1 LELANCRK
9 EKRKTVVEKHR
20 KAWFII
26 MICLLGLSLAGGAY
40 ASAPETA
47 HGEAVEFP
55 PSLESYHDSNMKS
68 IGAILANRISKEPF
82 NLVATLIFLCAII
95 HTFLTSKFL
104 AYAHK
109 WEHEHEEKIQQGLA
123 HKHSVHIPAGIFH
136 FLGEVEVVFG
146 IWVIALGAAIF
157 LFHDWHTF
165 VGYISH
171 NVNFTEAMFVVVIMI
186 LASTRPIL
194 KVAEKLM
201 WRIANV
207 MGGTLAAWWFTIL
220 TIGPLLG
227 SLITEPAAMTISALL
242 LAHKLYDLDP
252 SVKFKYATIGLLF
265 VNVSVGGTLTHFAA
279 PPVLMV
285 AAPWN
290 WGTDFMIAHFG
301 WKAFVGILISNGVYF
316 FIFREELEKLQE
328 KFALKDLK
336 DKIQRTYLGH
346 RDLET
351 EVDKAIAA
359 VDVNS
364 TFVNSLKGQLDE
376 KTEEVKAQLG
386 KQLLERHEETLREKG
401 LDMSLVSEAFEQRFE
416 EIKLLRMR
424 KGFPRLLPED
434 KRPEFRDPQ
443 WDTRDDP
450 VPAWIIVIHACFMAW
465 TIINAH
471 HPQFFIPGLLFF
483 LGFAHVTSPYQNIID
498 LKPSLLVGFFLAGL
512 VIHGGVQAW
521 WIAPVLGSLKEMPLM
536 LAATVLTAFNDNA
549 AITYLSTLVPG
560 FTDSL
565 KYAVVAGAVT
575 GGGLTV
581 IANAPNPAGQSLL
594 KKYFDNGVSPPG
606 LLKAALLPTIIV
618 WLCFFIFK

>member
-1 LELANCRK
+1 M
-9 EKRKTVVEKHR
+9 KTYWKSLS
-20 KAWFII
+20 II
-26 MICLLGLSLAGGAY
+26 ICLIGISLAGLAH
-40 ASAPETA
+40 ASVPETG
-47 HGEAVEFP
+47 HGAAPEFP
-55 PSLESYHDSNMKS
+55 PSLESYHDADMES
-68 IGAILANRISKEPF
+68 IGAILSNRISREPF

-109 WEHEHEEKIQQGLA
+109 WEHEHEEKIKQGLA

-146 IWVIALGAAIF
+146 LWVIALCAAIF
-157 LFHDWHTF
+157 FFHDWHTV
-165 VGYISH
+165 VGYVSH
-171 NVNFTEAMFVVVIMI
+171 KVNFTEAMFVVVVMI

-194 KVAEKLM
+194 KLAEMFMLK
-201 WRIANV
+201 IAGL
-207 MGGTLAAWWFTIL
+207 MGGTLAAWWLTIL

-242 LAHKLYDLDP
+242 LANKLYELGP

-265 VNVSVGGTLTHFAA
+265 VNISVGGTLTHFAA

-285 AAPWN
+285 AGPWD
-290 WGTDFMIAHFG
+290 WGTGHMIANFG
-301 WKAFVGILISNGVYF
+301 WKAFVGIVISNGVYF
-316 FIFREELEKLQE
+316 FIFRKELEKLQE
-328 KFALKDLK
+328 KYALEDMKDQ
-336 DKIQRTYLGH
+336 IQRTYLAH

-351 EVDKAIAA
+351 EIDNVIAA
-359 VDVNS
+359 LDANS
-364 TFVNSLKGQLDE
+364 DFVSSLKVKIDD
-376 KTEEVKAQLG
+376 KVNEVKMQLFN
-386 KQLLERHEETLREKG
+386 QLKERHEKTFQDKG
-401 LDMSLVSEAFEQRFE
+401 LDMSLVKEAFDQRFE
-416 EIKLLRMR
+416 EMKLLRMR

-434 KRPEFRDPQ
+434 KRPDFRDPH

-450 VPAWIIVIHACFMAW
+450 VPAWIILIHVIFMAW
-465 TIINAH
+465 TIANAH
-471 HPQFFIPGLLFF
+471 HPQFFVPGLLFF
-483 LGFAHVTSPYQNIID
+483 LGFAHVTSPYQNIIE
-498 LKPSLLVGFFLAGL
+498 LKTPLLVGFFLAGL

-521 WIAPVLGSLKEMPLM
+521 WIAPVLGNLKEMPLM
-536 LAATVLTAFNDNA
+536 LVATVLTAFNDNA

-565 KYAVVAGAVT
+565 KYAIVAGAVA

-606 LLKAALLPTIIV
+606 LLKAALLPTVII
-618 WLCFFIFK
+618 WICFFIF

>member
-1 LELANCRK
+1 M
-9 EKRKTVVEKHR
+9 KTYWKSLS
-20 KAWFII
+20 II
-26 MICLLGLSLAGGAY
+26 ICLIGISLAGLAH
-40 ASAPETA
+40 ASVPETG
-47 HGEAVEFP
+47 HGAAPEFP
-55 PSLESYHDSNMKS
+55 PSLESYHDADMES
-68 IGAILANRISKEPF
+68 IGAILSNRISREPF

-109 WEHEHEEKIQQGLA
+109 WEHEHEEKIKQGLA

-146 IWVIALGAAIF
+146 LWVIALCAAIF
-157 LFHDWHTF
+157 FFHDWHTV
-165 VGYISH
+165 VGYVSH
-171 NVNFTEAMFVVVIMI
+171 KVNFTEAMFVVVVMI

-194 KVAEKLM
+194 KLAEMFMLK
-201 WRIANV
+201 IAGL
-207 MGGTLAAWWFTIL
+207 MGGTLAAWWLTIL

-242 LAHKLYDLDP
+242 LANKLYELGP

-265 VNVSVGGTLTHFAA
+265 VNISVGGTLTHFAA

-285 AAPWN
+285 AGPWD
-290 WGTDFMIAHFG
+290 WGTGHMIANFG
-301 WKAFVGILISNGVYF
+301 WKAFVGIVISNGVYF
-316 FIFREELEKLQE
+316 FIFRKELEKLQE
-328 KFALKDLK
+328 KYALEDMKDQ
-336 DKIQRTYLGH
+336 IQRTYLAH

-351 EVDKAIAA
+351 EIDKVIAA
-359 VDVNS
+359 IDANS
-364 TFVNSLKGQLDE
+364 DFLSSLKVQIDD
-376 KTEEVKAQLG
+376 KVNEVKMQLFD
-386 KQLLERHEETLREKG
+386 QLKERHEKTFQDKG
-401 LDMSLVSEAFEQRFE
+401 LDMSLVKEAFDQRFE
-416 EIKLLRMR
+416 EMKLLRMR

-434 KRPEFRDPQ
+434 KRPDFRDPH

-450 VPAWIIVIHACFMAW
+450 VPAWIILIHVIFMAW
-465 TIINAH
+465 TIANAH
-471 HPQFFIPGLLFF
+471 HPQFFVPGLLFF
-483 LGFAHVTSPYQNIID
+483 LGFAHVTSPYQNIIE
-498 LKPSLLVGFFLAGL
+498 LKTPLLVGFFLAGL

-521 WIAPVLGSLKEMPLM
+521 WIAPVLGNLKETPLM
-536 LAATVLTAFNDNA
+536 LASTVLTAFNDNA

-565 KYAVVAGAVT
+565 KYAIVAGAVT

-606 LLKAALLPTIIV
+606 LLKAALLPTVII
-618 WLCFFIFK
+618 WICFFIF

>member
-1 LELANCRK
+1 MK
-9 EKRKTVVEKHR
+9 IYG

-26 MICLLGLSLAGGAY
+26 SICIVGISLSGWAY
-40 ASAPETA
+40 ASAPEA
-47 HGEAVEFP
+47 VHGDVPEFP
-55 PSLESYHDSNMKS
+55 PSLESYHDADMQG
-68 IGAILANRISKEPF
+68 IGAIFSNRIGQEPF

-95 HTFLTSKFL
+95 HTFMTSKFL
-104 AYAHK
+104 AIAHK
-109 WEHEHEEKIQQGLA
+109 WEHEHREKIQQGLA

-146 IWVIALGAAIF
+146 IWAIALCTAIF
-157 LFHDWHTF
+157 LFHDWHTV

-171 NVNFTEAMFVVVIMI
+171 KVNFTEAMFVVVIMI

-194 KVAEKLM
+194 KVAEMLM
-201 WRIANV
+201 RKIANV
-207 MGGTLAAWWFTIL
+207 MGGTLSAWWYTIL
-220 TIGPLLG
+220 TVGPLLG

-242 LAHKLYDLDP
+242 LAHKLYDLEP
-252 SVKFKYATIGLLF
+252 SAKFKYATIGLLF

-285 AAPWN
+285 AGPWN
-290 WGTDFMIAHFG
+290 WGTGHMIANFG
-301 WKAFVGILISNGVYF
+301 WKALIAIIISNGIYF
-316 FIFREELEKLQE
+316 FMFRKELVKLQE
-328 KFALKDLK
+328 KYAIKDLK
-336 DKIQRTYLGH
+336 DKIQHTYLAH

-351 EVDKAIAA
+351 EVDKAIAT

-364 TFVNSLKGQLDE
+364 EFVHSLKKQIDDKTNEIKEQLS
-376 KTEEVKAQLG
+376 
-386 KQLLERHEETLREKG
+386 KQLLEHHGESLREKG
-401 LDMSLVSEAFEQRFE
+401 IDMTLAQEAFDQRFE

-424 KGFPRLLPED
+424 KGFPRLLPEEQ
-434 KRPEFRDPQ
+434 RPDFRDPQ

-450 VPAWIIVIHACFMAW
+450 VPAWIIVIHVIFMAW
-465 TIINAH
+465 TIMNAH
-471 HPQFFIPGLLFF
+471 HPAFFIPGLLFF

-498 LKPSLLVGFFLAGL
+498 LKPPLLVGFFLAGL
-512 VIHGGVQAW
+512 IIHGGVQAW
-521 WIAPVLGSLKEMPLM
+521 WIAPVLGNLKEIPLM

-565 KYAVVAGAVT
+565 KYAIVAGAVT

-618 WLCFFIFK
+618 WLCFFIFC

>member
-1 LELANCRK
+1 MK
-9 EKRKTVVEKHR
+9 SQI
-20 KAWFII
+20 KARWKACSII
-26 MICLLGLSLAGGAY
+26 LIGFFAVTLAGLAY
-40 ASAPETA
+40 ASAPEA
-47 HGEAVEFP
+47 VHGDTPEFP
-55 PSLESYHDSNMKS
+55 PSLENYNDADMES
-68 IGAILANRISKEPF
+68 IGAILTNRIKQEPF

-109 WEHEHEEKIQQGLA
+109 WEHEHEEKIKQGLS

-146 IWVIALGAAIF
+146 LWVIVLCAAIF
-157 LFHDWHTF
+157 VFHDWHAV

-171 NVNFTEAMFVVVIMI
+171 KVNFTEAMFVVVIMI

-194 KVAEKLM
+194 KVSEMLM
-201 WRIANV
+201 LKIANL
-207 MGGTLAAWWFTIL
+207 MGGTLAAWWLTIL
-220 TIGPLLG
+220 TVGPLLG

-242 LAHKLYDLDP
+242 LAHKFYDLEP

-285 AAPWN
+285 AGPWS
-290 WGTDFMIAHFG
+290 WGTGHMIASFG
-301 WKAFVGILISNGVYF
+301 WKAIIGIVISNGIYY
-316 FIFREELEKLQE
+316 FIFRKELVTLQE

-336 DKIQRTYLGH
+336 DKIQSTYLGH

-351 EVDKAIAA
+351 EIDKAIAA

-364 TFVNSLKGQLDE
+364 DFANSLKGQLDE
-376 KTEEVKAQLG
+376 KTEEIKAQLI
-386 KQLLERHEETLREKG
+386 KQLEDRHKDTLLKQDI
-401 LDMSLVSEAFEQRFE
+401 DMSLVEEAFEQRFE

-424 KGFPRLLPED
+424 KGFARLLPEEQ
-434 KRPEFRDPQ
+434 RPEFRDPH

-450 VPAWIIVIHACFMAW
+450 VPAWIIVIHVIFMGW

-471 HPQFFIPGLLFF
+471 HPAFFIPGLLFF

-560 FTDSL
+560 LTDSL

-606 LLKAALLPTIIV
+606 LLKAALLPTIIL
-618 WLCFFIFK
+618 WICFFVL

>member
-1 LELANCRK
+1 M
-9 EKRKTVVEKHR
+9 KTHWKS
-20 KAWFII
+20 WSII
-26 MICLLGLSLAGGAY
+26 LICLFGISLAGWAY
-40 ASAPETA
+40 ASAPETGHA
-47 HGEAVEFP
+47 DAPEFP
-55 PSLESYHDSNMKS
+55 PSLESYHDADMES
-68 IGAILANRISKEPF
+68 IGAILINRIQQEPF

-104 AYAHK
+104 TIAHK
-109 WEHEHEEKIQQGLA
+109 WEHEHKEKIQQGLA

-146 IWVIALGAAIF
+146 IWVVALGTAIF
-157 LFHDWHTF
+157 FFHDWHTF
-165 VGYISH
+165 VNYISH
-171 NVNFTEAMFVVVIMI
+171 KVNFTEAMFVVVIMI

-194 KVAEKLM
+194 KLAEIIMLK
-201 WRIANV
+201 IANV

-227 SLITEPAAMTISALL
+227 SLITEPAAMTISAVL
-242 LAHKLYDLDP
+242 LAHKLYDLEP

-265 VNVSVGGTLTHFAA
+265 VNISVGGTLTHFAA

-285 AAPWN
+285 AGLWD
-290 WGTDFMIAHFG
+290 WGTGHMIVNFG
-301 WKAFVGILISNGVYF
+301 WKAVIAILISNGIYF
-316 FIFREELEKLQE
+316 FVFRKELAKLQE
-328 KFALKDLK
+328 KYAIKNLKDE
-336 DKIQRTYLGH
+336 IQRTYLPH

-351 EVDKAIAA
+351 ELDKAISA
-359 VDVNS
+359 VDAS
-364 TFVNSLKGQLDE
+364 SDFERSLKEQIDD
-376 KTEEVKAQLG
+376 KTGEIKAQLIN
-386 KQLLERHEETLREKG
+386 QLKERHEQTILDKG
-401 LDMSLVSEAFEQRFE
+401 LDMSLVGEAFDQRFE

-434 KRPEFRDPQ
+434 QRPDFRDPQ

-450 VPAWIIVIHACFMAW
+450 VPVWIIMIHVFFMVW

-471 HPQFFIPGLLFF
+471 HPAFFIPGLLFF

-498 LKPSLLVGFFLAGL
+498 LKPPLLVGFFLAGL

-521 WIAPVLGSLKEMPLM
+521 WIAPVLGNLKEIPLM

-549 AITYLSTLVPG
+549 AVTYLSTLVPG

-565 KYAVVAGAVT
+565 KYAIVAGAVT

-594 KKYFDNGVSPPG
+594 KKYFDNGVSPTG

>member
-1 LELANCRK
+1 M
-9 EKRKTVVEKHR
+9 KTYW
-20 KAWFII
+20 KAWCII
-26 MICLLGLSLAGGAY
+26 LSFLFMFSLAGWAY
-40 ASAPETA
+40 ASAPEAA
-47 HGEAVEFP
+47 HGDAPEFP
-55 PSLESYHDSNMKS
+55 PALESYHDADMQS
-68 IGAILANRISKEPF
+68 IGAILTNRIKQEPF

-95 HTFLTSKFL
+95 HTFMTTKFL

-109 WEHEHEEKIQQGLA
+109 WEHEHKEKIQKGLA

-157 LFHDWHTF
+157 FFHDWHTVVSYF
-165 VGYISH
+165 NH
-171 NVNFTEAMFVVVIMI
+171 VNFTEAMFVVVIMI

-194 KVAEKLM
+194 KVAEMLM
-201 WRIANV
+201 WKIANL
-207 MGGTLAAWWFTIL
+207 MGGTLAAWWYTIL
-220 TIGPLLG
+220 TVGPLLG

-242 LAHKLYDLDP
+242 LSHKLYDLEP

-265 VNVSVGGTLTHFAA
+265 VNISVGGTLTHFAA

-285 AAPWN
+285 AGPWN
-290 WGTDFMIAHFG
+290 WGTGHMIASFG
-301 WKAFVGILISNGVYF
+301 WKAFVAILISNGVYF
-316 FIFREELEKLQE
+316 FIFRKELEKLHE
-328 KFALKDLK
+328 KFAIKSLKDE
-336 DKIQRTYLGH
+336 IQNTYLAH

-364 TFVNSLKGQLDE
+364 EFVHSLKGQLDE
-376 KTEEVKAQLG
+376 KADEIKEQLS
-386 KQLLERHEETLREKG
+386 KQLLERHEETFREKG
-401 LDMSLVSEAFEQRFE
+401 LDMSLVEEAFEQRFE
-416 EIKLLRMR
+416 EIKQLRMR
-424 KGFPRLLPED
+424 SGFSRLLPESQ
-434 KRPEFRDPQ
+434 RPDFRDPQ

-450 VPAWIIVIHACFMAW
+450 VPAWIIVIHVCFMAW

-471 HPQFFIPGLLFF
+471 HPAFFIPGLLFF

-498 LKPSLLVGFFLAGL
+498 LKPPLLVGFFLAGL

-521 WIAPVLGSLKEMPLM
+521 WIAPVLGNLQELPLM

-560 FTDSL
+560 FTDNL
-565 KYAVVAGAVT
+565 KYAIVAGAVT

-594 KKYFDNGVSPPG
+594 KKYFDNGVSPAG
-606 LLKAALLPTIIV
+606 LLKSALLPTVITWV
-618 WLCFFIFK
+618 CFFIFK

>member
-1 LELANCRK
+1 MELEKVKSRIK
-9 EKRKTVVEKHR
+9 KHW
-20 KAWFII
+20 KAWFTISICII
-26 MICLLGLSLAGGAY
+26 AISLAGWVY

-47 HGEAVEFP
+47 HGDVPDFP
-55 PSLESYHDSNMKS
+55 RSLESYHDAEMGG
-68 IGAILANRISKEPF
+68 IGAILINRIKQEPF
-82 NLVATLIFLCAII
+82 NIVATLIFLCAIV

-104 AYAHK
+104 AIAHK
-109 WEHEHEEKIQQGLA
+109 WEHEHEQKIQQGLA

-146 IWVIALGAAIF
+146 LWAVALCTAIV
-157 LFHDWHTF
+157 LFHDWHT
-165 VGYISH
+165 VVSYINH
-171 NVNFTEAMFVVVIMI
+171 KVNFTEALFVVVIMI

-194 KVAEKLM
+194 KLAEMLM
-201 WRIANV
+201 WKVANV

-220 TIGPLLG
+220 TLGPILG

-242 LAHKLYDLDP
+242 LAQKLYDLKP

-265 VNVSVGGTLTHFAA
+265 VNISVGGTLTHFAA
-279 PPVLMV
+279 PPILMV
-285 AAPWN
+285 AGPWN
-290 WGTDFMIAHFG
+290 WGMGHMIANFG

-316 FIFREELEKLQE
+316 FMFRKELLTLQE
-328 KFALKDLK
+328 KYAIKKLKDE
-336 DKIQRTYLGH
+336 IQHTYLAH

-351 EVDKAIAA
+351 EVDKAIAT

-364 TFVNSLKGQLDE
+364 EFVHSLKEQVEE
-376 KTEEVKAQLG
+376 KTEEIKAQLG
-386 KQLLERHEETLREKG
+386 KQLLERHGESLQEKG
-401 LDMSLVSEAFEQRFE
+401 FEMTLVQEAFDQRFE

-424 KGFPRLLPED
+424 KGLPRLLPED
-434 KRPEFRDPQ
+434 QRPEFHDPQ

-450 VPAWIIVIHACFMAW
+450 VPAWVIMIHVFFMAW

-471 HPQFFIPGLLFF
+471 HPAMFMSGLLFF
-483 LGFAHVTSPYQNIID
+483 IGFAHVTSPYQNIID
-498 LKPSLLVGFFLAGL
+498 LKSPLLVGFFLAGL

-521 WIAPVLGSLKEMPLM
+521 WIAPVLGSLKEIPLM

-565 KYAVVAGAVT
+565 KYAIVAGAVA

-618 WLCFFIFK
+618 WLTFFLFS